1 MAALAG
7 AKAVAV
13 AAAADGL
20 CQPPLAAAMASKPD
34 IIGFA
39 HLIGE
44 VIEVITNDG
53 RVVKGI
59 LRGCDQVNNLII
71 QDCCELVFS
80 TTSGVQMAEMGLQLI
95 RGDNV
100 AVIGEVDED
109 LYDSLDLANMRAP
122 PLRAIKH

>member
-1 MAALAG
+1 
-7 AKAVAV
+7 
-13 AAAADGL
+13 
-20 CQPPLAAAMASKPD
+20 MASKPD
-34 IIGFA
+34 VIGFA

-59 LRGCDQVNNLII
+59 LRGYDQVNNLII

-100 AVIGEVDED
+100 AVIGEVDEE
-109 LYDSLDLANMRAP
+109 LYDSLDLNSLRAP